1 MMQSQLWPPKTVTE
15 GKNIKKTY
23 GNIGSVNG
31 GLMISDIL
39 NIVAAKPWYALP
51 QDRKIFSGPGYFRL
65 KRVLDIVISSFLIL
79 VVLPVLI
86 TCAIVIKIDSPGPV
100 FFVQK
105 RTGYGGKRFKIF
117 KLRTM
122 RKNADKIKEQYT
134 HLSTLGWPDF
144 KIPNDP
150 RITRLGS
157 FLRKTSLDE
166 LPQFLNVLLG
176 DMSLVGPRPTSFAS
190 STYDLWHTARLD
202 IKPGITGLWQVS
214 GRSDVEFDDRVR
226 LDVAYI
232 RNVSLALD
240 LKIMFR
246 TVAAV
251 LKKEGAS

>member
-1 MMQSQLWPPKTVTE
+1 MLQYQLRA
-15 GKNIKKTY
+15 KKTAAEPKNMESTY
-23 GNIGSVNG
+23 NHIGIVEG

-39 NIVAAKPWYALP
+39 NIVAAKPWYELP
-51 QDRKIFSGPGYFRL
+51 PERKILSGPGYLRL
-65 KRVLDIVISSFLIL
+65 KRIIDIAISSLLIL
-79 VVLPVLI
+79 IILPVLI
-86 TCAIVIKIDSPGPV
+86 ICAIVIKIDSPGPI
-100 FFVQK
+100 FFVQE
-105 RTGYGGKRFKIF
+105 RTGFGGKRFKIF

-122 RKNADKIKEQYT
+122 KKDADEIKEQYA

-166 LPQFLNVLLG
+166 LPQFVNVLLG

-240 LKIMFR
+240 LKTMFR
-246 TVAAV
+246 TITAV
-251 LKKEGAS
+251 MKKEGAA